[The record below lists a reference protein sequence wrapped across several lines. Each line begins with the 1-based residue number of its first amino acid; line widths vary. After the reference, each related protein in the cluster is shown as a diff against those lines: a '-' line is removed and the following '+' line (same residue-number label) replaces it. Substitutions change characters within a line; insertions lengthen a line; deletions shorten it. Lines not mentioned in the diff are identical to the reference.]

1 MTETVKTVPDGQ
13 RSLSIRGKL
22 WFVLSVLAAVLI
34 SSCLTMMSL
43 NRVLHNQLEGVQAG
57 TSSLVADQI
66 PMYQAIRDLQV
77 DVIQVQQFL
86 TDASATHNHDS
97 FDDAEK
103 YHKDFSVQIAK
114 LAGVLA
120 KVDPSRQS
128 PAFHDIR
135 SITESLPA
143 EFENFNDLG
152 VKMAHVYIDQGTE
165 AGNGLME
172 KFDPIA
178 DALFHKMDSLLATI
192 TANFMKSSAAINQ
205 GIAETSVGA
214 DSALRWIWIWGLGG
228 LIVVALAFVIVNRG
242 VMAPLARL
250 NRAMQQLA
258 TGNYRTEVPEVERHD
273 EIGEMAKSV
282 AVFRNNGV
290 ERLRLETETAS
301 TRAAARAEQARH
313 EAERSAADR
322 DQAEIVAALAESL
335 ARLSRGDLTS
345 RIEADFRGSYQQVKV
360 DFNAAMGR
368 LADTIG
374 AVAGGTNAIHSGTD
388 EIASAADDLSRRTEQ
403 QAANIEETAAA
414 LREITA
420 TVKNSADSAG
430 HARSIVSA
438 ANDDAKK
445 TTVVVREAVEAMGGI
460 AASARQISQIIGVI
474 DEIAFQT
481 NLLALNAGVEAARAG
496 EAGRGFAVVASEVRA
511 LALRSAEAAKEIKSL
526 ISASSAQVDGGV
538 KLVDETG
545 KSLERIT
552 LQVAQINS
560 IVSAIAS
567 DADRQSSGIG
577 EVNVAIGQMDQMT
590 QQNAAMAEQL
600 TAATRSLSLEANQL
614 TAGVGQFTLEAAGVA
629 FAPAAAPRRAGQRA
643 A

>member
-1 MTETVKTVPDGQ
+1 M
-13 RSLSIRGKL
+13 
-22 WFVLSVLAAVLI
+22 
-34 SSCLTMMSL
+34 
-43 NRVLHNQLEGVQAG
+43 
-57 TSSLVADQI
+57 
-66 PMYQAIRDLQV
+66 
-77 DVIQVQQFL
+77 
-86 TDASATHNHDS
+86 
-97 FDDAEK
+97 
-103 YHKDFSVQIAK
+103 
-114 LAGVLA
+114 
-120 KVDPSRQS
+120 
-128 PAFHDIR
+128 
-135 SITESLPA
+135 
-143 EFENFNDLG
+143 
-152 VKMAHVYIDQGTE
+152 
-165 AGNGLME
+165 
-172 KFDPIA
+172 
-178 DALFHKMDSLLATI
+178 
-192 TANFMKSSAAINQ
+192 
-205 GIAETSVGA
+205 
-214 DSALRWIWIWGLGG
+214 
-228 LIVVALAFVIVNRG
+228 
-242 VMAPLARL
+242 
-250 NRAMQQLA
+250 
-258 TGNYRTEVPEVERHD
+258 
-273 EIGEMAKSV
+273 
-282 AVFRNNGV
+282 
-290 ERLRLETETAS
+290 
-301 TRAAARAEQARH
+301 
-313 EAERSAADR
+313 
-322 DQAEIVAALAESL
+322 
-335 ARLSRGDLTS
+335 
-345 RIEADFRGSYQQVKV
+345 
-360 DFNAAMGR
+360 
-368 LADTIG
+368 
-374 AVAGGTNAIHSGTD
+374 
-388 EIASAADDLSRRTEQ
+388 
-403 QAANIEETAAA
+403 
-414 LREITA
+414 
-420 TVKNSADSAG
+420 KNSADSAG

-614 TAGVGQFTLEAAGVA
+614 TAVVGQFTLEAAGVA